1 MKKRVIDLLLVTIGS
16 FITAIGFNTMFVD
29 NHIASGGMVG
39 ISVVMK
45 ALFGI
50 SPSLF
55 LMVSNIPL
63 LLMCYFFLVN
73 RTSLKHSMGHGFIL
87 SPFV

>member
-63 LLMCYFFLVN
+63 LLMCYFFLG
-73 RTSLKHSMGHGFIL
+73 KHNFIKTL
-87 SPFV
+87 YGSWIY

>member
-1 MKKRVIDLLLVTIGS
+1 MKKRGIDLLLVTIGS
-16 FITAIGFNTMFVD
+16 FITAIGFNTMFVN

-39 ISVVMK
+39 IAVVIK

-55 LMVSNIPL
+55 FN
-63 LLMCYFFLVN
+63 
-73 RTSLKHSMGHGFIL
+73 G
-87 SPFV
+87 

>member
-1 MKKRVIDLLLVTIGS
+1 MKKRGIDLLLVTIGS

-39 ISVVMK
+39 IAVVIK

-55 LMVSNIPL
+55 LMASNIPL
-63 LLMCYFFLVN
+63 LLMCYFFLGKQN
-73 RTSLKHSMGHGFIL
+73 FIKTL
-87 SPFV
+87 YGS